1 MTDVI
6 EAFLYDS
13 VLEVDAVCRT
23 IEAKSYGA
31 AKEASEVERKVFLAG
46 RGELLKVAILQVSRS
61 KSPMCWRS
69 WSFAYVYSTLISLDK
84 DGQDRSKDR
93 DFPPRISFPAVIPAV
108 TAEGFDPV
116 RRASFTDRG
125 RNAKTAGS
133 RA

>member
-61 KSPMCWRS
+61 
-69 WSFAYVYSTLISLDK
+69 
-84 DGQDRSKDR
+84 
-93 DFPPRISFPAVIPAV
+93 
-108 TAEGFDPV
+108 
-116 RRASFTDRG
+116 
-125 RNAKTAGS
+125 
-133 RA
+133 